1 VLGCL
6 FAATAISAQ
15 AQSQSGINGTGGFVT
30 ACAGSNHG
38 SGFTPGSN
46 LSALFWD
53 GSCTSNVFS
62 GSGTATAP
70 PATYSN
76 IQTQTSNQSQGSAAL
91 GKFHLSAS
99 NSAPNNSNFAAAGA
113 NGGWTETLYAD
124 ALNQTG
130 HQGIA
135 VVKIDVTGFLEAH
148 GFAGSSMFGLTAY
161 KNKNQLTIYNTQG
174 LFNDGSQSSPI
185 STDRQ
190 TAVWNVATDY
200 YYISGTGTKDAYA
213 TINDVVEFA
222 IPVVVG
228 ESFSFGVYGY
238 AQAGMRSASGVAGIS
253 TADTD
258 FSHTVTWGGLV
269 GIYDMNHNLMSG
281 ATLTSASGEDW
292 TRPLA
297 APVPEPESWAMLMA
311 GIGLLAAAGRRRRQ
325 A

>member
-1 VLGCL
+1 LG
-6 FAATAISAQ
+6 
-15 AQSQSGINGTGGFVT
+15 G
-30 ACAGSNHG
+30 
-38 SGFTPGSN
+38 
-46 LSALFWD
+46 LFWD
-53 GSCTSNVFS
+53 GNCQQSVFS
-62 GSGTATAP
+62 GSGNATAA
-70 PATYSN
+70 ATYAD
-76 IQTQTSNQSQGSAAL
+76 IPAQTANHSQGSAAL
-91 GKFHLSAS
+91 KQFHLSAS

-113 NGGWTETLYAD
+113 NGGWTETLYAN

-130 HQGIA
+130 HLGIA

-148 GFAGSSMFGLTAY
+148 GFAGSSQFALTAY
-161 KNKNQLTIYNTQG
+161 KNKNQLDIYNIQG
-174 LFNDGSQSSPI
+174 LFNNGAQSSPI

-311 GIGLLAAAGRRRRQ
+311 GIGLLAAVGRRRRQ